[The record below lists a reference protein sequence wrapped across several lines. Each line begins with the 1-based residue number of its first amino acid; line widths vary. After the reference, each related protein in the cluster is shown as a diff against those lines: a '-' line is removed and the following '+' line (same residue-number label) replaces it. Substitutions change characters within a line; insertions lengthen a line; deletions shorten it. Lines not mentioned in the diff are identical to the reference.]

1 MSEHIE
7 RVDVNGLRHY
17 KVTIDGNIIGI
28 YPSMTTILG
37 ETKDKGGLD
46 IWRNKIGHE
55 EADRIS
61 NLSMNR
67 GTIMHRLI
75 ELYKQLEGTPEE
87 RLIQLKTISETDNE
101 VNQFSKDPM
110 GIVWLAA
117 GWAFFLKFWN
127 NHEDFFDRII
137 KVLAAEKFLWSKRGY
152 AGTLDNVSEM
162 VGNKILI
169 IDYKNS
175 RKPKRDEWISDY
187 FCQVAG
193 YSVAFYERT
202 GIVPTG
208 CEIWIASETEDKPQ
222 IFSMT
227 YNDIKYY
234 FKEFMQRLR
243 QFEDERK
250 KQ

>member
-1 MSEHIE
+1 MESIE
-7 RVDVNGLRHY
+7 RVLVKGLRHY
-17 KVTIDGNIIGI
+17 KVTVDSKVIGVF
-28 YPSMTTILG
+28 PSMTTVLG
-37 ETKDKGGLD
+37 ETKDKGGLNV
-46 IWRNKIGHE
+46 WRNKIGHA

-87 RLIQLKTISETDNE
+87 RLIQLKTISEKDKE

-127 NHEDFFDRII
+127 NHEDFFGRVV
-137 KVLAAEKFLWSKRGY
+137 KVIAAEKFIWSKYGY

-162 VGNKILI
+162 VGNKVLI

-175 RKPKRDEWISDY
+175 RKPKKDEWISDY
-187 FCQVAG
+187 FMQVAG
-193 YSVAFYERT
+193 YSIAFYERT
-202 GIVPTG
+202 GIVPNG
-208 CEIWIASETEDKPQ
+208 CEIWIACENEDKPQ
-222 IFSMT
+222 IFTVT
-227 YNDIKYY
+227 YEDIKYY
-234 FKEFMQRLR
+234 FKEFIKRL
-243 QFEDERK
+243 
-250 KQ
+250 KQYNDR